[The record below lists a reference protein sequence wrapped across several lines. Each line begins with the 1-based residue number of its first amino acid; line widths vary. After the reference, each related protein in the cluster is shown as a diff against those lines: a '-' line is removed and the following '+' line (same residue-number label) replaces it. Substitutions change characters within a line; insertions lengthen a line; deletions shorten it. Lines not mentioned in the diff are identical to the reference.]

1 MASFK
6 HFQASNE
13 FFLMVIWNAR
23 ICNPKLLIINST
35 SHLTVKLLFQIFS
48 IPRFTVF
55 AAFDK
60 VSFLQPW
67 CKLRAV
73 NTNICVLYKGNT
85 TLSIMTISAKGLV
98 NDTVNK

>member
-1 MASFK
+1 MASLK
-6 HFQASNE
+6 HFQGSNE
-13 FFLMVIWNAR
+13 IFLMVIWNAR

-35 SHLTVKLLFQIFS
+35 SHLTVKLLFEIFS
-48 IPRFTVF
+48 ILCFTVF

-60 VSFLQPW
+60 LSFLQPC

-85 TLSIMTISAKGLV
+85 TLSIMTLSAKGHV